1 MDTNVHNFR
10 IQQAMGM
17 VHRHRTIILTHQ
29 GTETTGISIAVLLKL
44 STTLL
49 LAATAVARLVNNFE
63 HSPLA
68 RMDNNPMVR
77 VRVVG

>member
-10 IQQAMGM
+10 IQPAMVM

-29 GTETTGISIAVLLKL
+29 GTETMGISIEDLLKP

-49 LAATAVARLVNNFE
+49 LAAKAVVRLVNNLE
-63 HSPLA
+63 HSLLA